1 MWCKLLILRV
11 GINLCI
17 CSAVWT
23 HSAFVLGQVSL
34 GLSRYFDL
42 WVDTFVQVV
51 QAGEV
56 INVNELTNLYFMWWK
71 ILLQLNYSIC
81 FK

>member
-1 MWCKLLILRV
+1 MNLR
-11 GINLCI
+11 I

-34 GLSRYFDL
+34 GLSRYFYL
-42 WVDTFVQVV
+42 WVDIFVQSV

-56 INVNELTNLYFMWWK
+56 INVNELTNLYF
-71 ILLQLNYSIC
+71 YVVED
-81 FK
+81 FVTA